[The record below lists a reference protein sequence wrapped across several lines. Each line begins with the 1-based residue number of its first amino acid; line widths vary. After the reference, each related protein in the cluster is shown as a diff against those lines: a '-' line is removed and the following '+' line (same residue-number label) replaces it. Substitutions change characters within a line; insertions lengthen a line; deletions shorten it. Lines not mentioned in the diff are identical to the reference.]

1 MAKAKKSTK
10 KEQTKSKKSGGKVG
24 FPYKAEVVFVLSL
37 LLLFFSA
44 LKLES
49 FWSVIH
55 NFLLGTLGFL
65 AFPTFILSGYI
76 SLRIAIDKYDSATN
90 VRTVCEGIFI
100 FLFSV
105 TFNVFSFTPDVSF
118 TDFLSACYQKGAA
131 GGGLIGGVLSF
142 PLAKVFSK
150 TGAAIILILLLVS
163 LFLFVGGISLKKIA
177 GAFSSSAQK
186 IKSGA
191 RSYIDEKRAEEEER
205 ERLSQNDD
213 PLLNPKGGKKNRPED
228 YDISLAGFHENQPK
242 STDNAADGTG
252 RTSADT
258 SDSTEESEHDR
269 NLDDIIKGV
278 MDDGRPSSAKA
289 PRSAAVKAGAENG
302 ASGDAAGSK
311 GSNREPSK
319 NVKDAGVGTD
329 KVKDA
334 AEYRKKE
341 KGGIDTDLGITIE
354 PETVKEYRYP
364 PLTLLDECNSDV
376 DPNIGDE
383 LRQNAELL
391 VDTLK
396 SFGVETRIINISR
409 GPSVTRYEL
418 QPAAGVKISKITNL
432 SDDIA
437 LNLATVGVR
446 IEAPIPGKAAVG
458 IEVPN
463 KATSSVRLREII
475 GSKKFEDAKSK
486 LTVAVGKDIAGN
498 VVIADLAK
506 MPHLLIAGTTGSG
519 KSVCINSFIL
529 SVLFKSSP
537 EEVRMLMIDPKVV
550 ELEIYNGL
558 PHLLVPVVTDPK
570 KAAGA
575 LGWAVTEMEK
585 RYKLFGEHKVRDIKS
600 YNDLARL
607 NPKME
612 TMPQILIIVDELNDL
627 MMVAPGEVEDSI
639 CRLAQKARAAG
650 MNLVIATQ
658 RPSVDVLT
666 GLIKA
671 NVPSRIALKV
681 ANRFDSGTISD
692 TVGAEKLLGRG
703 DMLFYPVGLSKPLR
717 VQGCWVP
724 DNEINAVLEY
734 ITADDNSA
742 KYSDEISEEIEKQ
755 AAQSGKNKKSAAFDE
770 IDGDDEG
777 DEMLPQAIEVVVE
790 AGMAS
795 TSLLQ
800 RKLKLGYARAARIMD
815 MMEQRDII
823 GPFEGSKPR
832 KVLVTK
838 QHWQEMKMNGTLS
851 NEPSQ
856 GFSDDENDFVGGAD
870 DSEDAGSDEYYDTY
884 DSYDGSDE

>member
-1 MAKAKKSTK
+1 MAKAKKSAK
-10 KEQTKSKKSGGKVG
+10 KGQTKRKNSGGRVG
-24 FPYKAEVVFVLSL
+24 FAYKAEVAFVLSL
-37 LLLFFSA
+37 LLLFFSV

-49 FWSVIH
+49 FWAVIH
-55 NFLLGTLGFL
+55 NFLLGVLGFS
-65 AFPTFILSGYI
+65 AFPAFILSGYI
-76 SLRIAIDKYDSATN
+76 SLRAAVDKYDSATN

-105 TFNVFSFTPDVSF
+105 TYNVFSFSADASF
-118 TDFLSACYQKGAA
+118 TEFLLSCYEKGAK
-131 GGGLIGGVLSF
+131 GGGLLGGVLSY
-142 PLAKVFSK
+142 PLVKIFSK

-163 LFLFVGGISLKKIA
+163 LFLFVAGISLKRIA
-177 GAFSSSAQK
+177 GAFSNSAQK

-191 RSYIDEKRAEEEER
+191 RNYIDEKRAEEEQR
-205 ERLSQNDD
+205 ERLSEGAD
-213 PLLNPKGGKKNRPED
+213 PVLSNGRGRKNRPED
-228 YDISLAGFHENQPK
+228 YDISLTGFHENQH
-242 STDNAADGTG
+242 DGVDDG
-252 RTSADT
+252 LNGNVGHSNGFDRG
-258 SDSTEESEHDR
+258 SDGENDR
-269 NLDDIIKGV
+269 NLDDIIKDV

-289 PRSAAVKAGAENG
+289 PKKPASKPGSAASSADRQTARTAGTAK
-302 ASGDAAGSK
+302 SGEEADAAATAGK
-311 GSNREPSK
+311 GTA
-319 NVKDAGVGTD
+319 DT
-329 KVKDA
+329 
-334 AEYRKKE
+334 RKKE
-341 KGGIDTDLGITIE
+341 QKGGADSELGITIE

-364 PLTLLDECNSDV
+364 PLSLLEEGNSDT

-418 QPAAGVKISKITNL
+418 QPAAGVKISRITNL

-463 KATSSVRLREII
+463 KATSSVRLREIV

-498 VVIADLAK
+498 VITADLAK

-537 EEVRMLMIDPKVV
+537 EDVKMLMIDPKVV
-550 ELEIYNGL
+550 ELEVYDGL
-558 PHLLVPVVTDPK
+558 PHLLVPVVTEPK

-607 NPKME
+607 NPKMD
-612 TMPQILIIVDELNDL
+612 TMPQILIVVDELNDL

-671 NVPSRIALKV
+671 NIPSRIALKV
-681 ANRFDSGTISD
+681 ANRFDSGTIID
-692 TVGAEKLLGRG
+692 TVGAEKLLGKG

-717 VQGCWVP
+717 VQGCWVS
-724 DNEINAVLEY
+724 DKEIKDVVNY

-755 AAQSGKNKKSAAFDE
+755 AAQSGKGKKSAAFDE
-770 IDGDDEG
+770 GDGDDEG

-815 MMEQRDII
+815 MMEQRGII

-851 NEPSQ
+851 NGPAQ
-856 GFSDDENDFVGGAD
+856 GSSDDGEDFDRDGGD
-870 DSEDAGSDEYYDTY
+870 GEDGYYDDLY
-884 DSYDGSDE
+884 DEAYDNSDGQE

>member
-1 MAKAKKSTK
+1 MAKAKKAVK
-10 KEQTKSKKSGGKVG
+10 KGSPKNKGRESKVG
-24 FPYKAEVVFVLSL
+24 FAYKAEVAFILSL
-37 LLLFFSA
+37 LLLLFSI

-49 FWSVIH
+49 FWATIH
-55 NFLLGTLGFL
+55 NFLLGALGFL
-65 AFPTFILSGYI
+65 AFPTFLLSGYI
-76 SLRIAIDKYDSATN
+76 SIRIAIDKYDSATN

-100 FLFSV
+100 FLFSATV
-105 TFNVFSFTPDVSF
+105 NVFSYTPDVSF
-118 TDFLSACYQKGAA
+118 SDFLSACYQKGIT
-131 GGGLIGGVLSF
+131 GGGLLGALLSF
-142 PLAKVFSK
+142 PLSKIFSK
-150 TGAAIILILLLVS
+150 TGAAIILILALVTI
-163 LFLFVGGISLKKIA
+163 FLFVAGISLKSIV
-177 GAFSSSAQK
+177 GAFSNSANK
-186 IKSGA
+186 LKSGA
-191 RSYIDEKRAEEEER
+191 KSYIDDRRAEEQER
-205 ERLSQNDD
+205 ELRREREAA
-213 PLLNPKGGKKNRPED
+213 LLQETKSDKKNRPED
-228 YDISLAGFHENQPK
+228 YDISLAGFGEMKP
-242 STDNAADGTG
+242 STDNVQSVGGQNASDLGKIDREAD
-252 RTSADT
+252 
-258 SDSTEESEHDR
+258 ER
-269 NLDDIIKGV
+269 NLDDIIKDV
-278 MDDGRPSSAKA
+278 VDDGARSGQSPRRASSGKG
-289 PRSAAVKAGAENG
+289 SGQTDLKAEN
-302 ASGDAAGSK
+302 AQGDKAAGRPEDRKDTVNS
-311 GSNREPSK
+311 SYK
-319 NVKDAGVGTD
+319 NPPLKSG
-329 KVKDA
+329 
-334 AEYRKKE
+334 RKKGE
-341 KGGIDTDLGITIE
+341 DTELSITIE
-354 PETVKEYRYP
+354 PETAREYRYP
-364 PLTLLDECNSDV
+364 PLSLLEEGSSDT

-383 LRQNAELL
+383 LKQNAELL

-463 KATSSVRLREII
+463 KATSAVRLREII
-475 GSKKFEDAKSK
+475 GSKQFEDAKGR

-498 VVIADLAK
+498 VITADLAK

-550 ELEIYNGL
+550 ELEVYDGL
-558 PHLLVPVVTDPK
+558 PHLLVPVVTEPK

-600 YNDLARL
+600 YNDLARI

-612 TMPQILIIVDELNDL
+612 LMPQILIIVDELNDL

-681 ANRFDSGTISD
+681 ANRFDSGTIID
-692 TVGAEKLLGRG
+692 TVGAEKLLGKG

-717 VQGCWVP
+717 VQGCWVS
-724 DNEINAVLEY
+724 DKEIKDVVEY
-734 ITADDNSA
+734 ITADEDSA
-742 KYSDEISEEIEKQ
+742 RYSDEISKEIEKQ
-755 AAQSGKNKKSAAFDE
+755 AAESGKGKKSAVSDD
-770 IDGDDEG
+770 DGDEG
-777 DEMLPQAIEVVVE
+777 DEMLPQAVEVVVE

-815 MMEQRDII
+815 MMEQRGII

-832 KVLVTK
+832 KVLVSR
-838 QHWQEMKMNGTLS
+838 QQWQEMKMNGVLTASSALS
-851 NEPSQ
+851 DGEES
-856 GFSDDENDFVGGAD
+856 FDEAEE
-870 DSEDAGSDEYYDTY
+870 S
-884 DSYDGSDE
+884 